1 MKTHNLLQGSPE
13 WLTYRAQH
21 FNASDAPAMMG
32 VSAYKSRTQLLHEL
46 HTGLTQEVDAATQRR
61 FDAGHR
67 FEALARPLAEAI
79 IGEEL
84 YPIVGSV
91 GELSAS
97 FDGLTMDESK
107 NFEHKSLN
115 DNLRAI
121 MVDGCTGA
129 DLDLQY
135 QIQMEQQHLVSGAV
149 HTLFM
154 ASEWNGDTLVEERHC
169 WYTTNLELRERIVQ
183 GWAQFAADLS
193 TYVPADVVV
202 KAVGRTPETLPALRI
217 EVTGMVTASN
227 LAEYKTHALDVF
239 KSINRELVTDQ
250 DFASAEATVKWCGDV
265 EDGLAAAKQHALSQ
279 TASIDALFRTI
290 DDICA
295 EARRTRLD
303 LDKLVKARKEQVR
316 TEIVMDGASA
326 MAAHLTALNA
336 RIGKPFM
343 PAVPAD
349 FAGAIKGKRTLES
362 MRDAVATTLAN
373 AKIAASAIADKIDA
387 NLRHL
392 SDVNVPMSLVPDLAF
407 ICQKAADDFQLLVKS
422 RINAEVERINAQAE
436 KARAAIQAE
445 EQAKAEKAAREKLA
459 AEQAETAAAE
469 KLAKDQADAAAR
481 ASVALSDKA
490 EADRNANAFI
500 DRIEQQAAPAVTHA
514 VVAKIMMPPAVRQ
527 AMAPAAQKPATT
539 PTLALGVISER
550 LGFNV
555 TSAFL
560 ASLGFEATTVKAAK
574 LFHEED
580 FNAIG
585 KAIIAHI
592 EAVCE
597 LQPA

>member
-1 MKTHNLLQGSPE
+1 ML
-13 WLTYRAQH
+13 
-21 FNASDAPAMMG
+21 G
-32 VSAYKSRTQLLHEL
+32 VSKYTSRSDLMRLK
-46 HTGLTQEVDAATQRR
+46 HTGIEPDVSQAKQRL
-61 FDAGHR
+61 FDSGHQA
-67 FEALARPLAEAI
+67 EADARPIAEGI
-79 IGEEL
+79 IGQDL
-84 YPIVGSV
+84 FALVGTREIN
-91 GELSAS
+91 GLPLLAS
-97 FDGLTMDESK
+97 FDGLTMDESIVWETK
-107 NFEHKSLN
+107 LWNESLAQACAAGELDAHYWAQLEHQLIVSQADKALFTTS
-115 DNLRAI
+115 
-121 MVDGCTGA
+121 DGT
-129 DLDLQY
+129 
-135 QIQMEQQHLVSGAV
+135 
-149 HTLFM
+149 T
-154 ASEWNGDTLVEERHC
+154 ERTAKC
-169 WYTTNLELRERIVQ
+169 WYTSVPERREQVLQ
-183 GWAQFAADLS
+183 GWAQFAADLA

-336 RIGKPFM
+336 RLGKPFM

-387 NLRHL
+387 NLKHL
-392 SDVNVPMSLVPDLAF
+392 SDINAPMSLLPDLATL
-407 ICQKAADDFQLLVKS
+407 CLKESEHFQLLVKS
-422 RINAEVERINAQAE
+422 RIDAETDRVNALAE
-436 KARAAIQAE
+436 SARAAIQAE
-445 EQAKAEKAAREKLA
+445 EQAKAEKAAREKVL
-459 AEQAETAAAE
+459 AEQAAFDKLEREETAR
-469 KLAKDQADAAAR
+469 LAKLNTTMVTA
-481 ASVALSDKA
+481 V
-490 EADRNANAFI
+490 
-500 DRIEQQAAPAVTHA
+500 APAITHE
-514 VVAKIMMPPAVRQ
+514 VVAAIMMPPAVRQ
-527 AMAPAAQKPATT
+527 AMATAPAAPKPSTA
-539 PTLALGVISER
+539 PTMALGEISTR

-560 ASLGFEATTVKAAK
+560 QSLGFEATTVKAAK

>member
-1 MKTHNLLQGSPE
+1 MKTHQLVQGSAE
-13 WLTYRAQH
+13 WLAYRAQH

-32 VSAYKSRTQLLHEL
+32 CSAYKTRTQLLHEL

-84 YPIVGSV
+84 YPMVGSV

-97 FDGLTMDESK
+97 FDGLTMAEDT
-107 NFEHKSLN
+107 NFEHKTLN

-129 DLDLQY
+129 DLDMQY
-135 QIQMEQQHLVSGAV
+135 QVQMEQQHMISGANR
-149 HTLFM
+149 TLFM

-183 GWAQFAADLS
+183 GWAQFAADLA

-336 RIGKPFM
+336 RLGKPFM

-362 MRDAVATTLAN
+362 MRDAVDTALAN

-387 NLRHL
+387 NLKHL
-392 SDVNVPMSLVPDLAF
+392 SDINAPMSLLPDLATL
-407 ICQKAADDFQLLVKS
+407 CLKESEHFQLLVKS
-422 RINAEVERINAQAE
+422 RIDAETDRVNALAE
-436 KARAAIQAE
+436 SARAAIQAE
-445 EQAKAEKAAREKLA
+445 EQAKAEKAAREKVL
-459 AEQAETAAAE
+459 AEQAAFDKLEREETAR
-469 KLAKDQADAAAR
+469 LAKLNTTMVTA
-481 ASVALSDKA
+481 V
-490 EADRNANAFI
+490 
-500 DRIEQQAAPAVTHA
+500 APAITHE
-514 VVAKIMMPPAVRQ
+514 VVAAIMMPPAVRQ
-527 AMAPAAQKPATT
+527 AMATAPAAPKPSTA
-539 PTLALGVISER
+539 PTMALGEISTR

-560 ASLGFEATTVKAAK
+560 QSLGFEATTVKAAK